1 MINDNARIENVSKIK
16 SYFEAKK
23 SVKINGGVE

>member
-1 MINDNARIENVSKIK
+1 MINDNARIEKVSKSK

-23 SVKINGGVE
+23 SVKISGGVV

>member
-1 MINDNARIENVSKIK
+1 MISESDSIPNVSNNN
-16 SYFEAKK
+16 SYLAAKK

>member
-1 MINDNARIENVSKIK
+1 MINDNARSENVSKIK

-23 SVKINGGVE
+23 SVRTSGGVE